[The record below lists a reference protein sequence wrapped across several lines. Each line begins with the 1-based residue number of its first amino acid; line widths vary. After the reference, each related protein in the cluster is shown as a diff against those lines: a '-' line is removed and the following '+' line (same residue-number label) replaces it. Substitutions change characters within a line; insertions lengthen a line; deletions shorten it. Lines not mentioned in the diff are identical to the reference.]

1 MADVNSARARNIAAI
16 GAERSKARAAVLRT
30 LHGRDYAAT
39 TDRAAALLADPDDVV
54 ASIRLER
61 FLRAVGGLG
70 GSRIDRLMHRAE
82 LRPARLGRKI
92 GELTDRER
100 RVIAAVLA
108 ATFTEAA

>member
-1 MADVNSARARNIAAI
+1 MS
-16 GAERSKARAAVLRT
+16 
-30 LHGRDYAAT
+30 
-39 TDRAAALLADPDDVV
+39 
-54 ASIRLER
+54 
-61 FLRAVGGLG
+61 
-70 GSRIDRLMHRAE
+70 IDRLMHRAE